1 MADQSS
7 VTAKKFATKPL
18 MLLPVPAAAE
28 HSNSASAKH
37 TPLQPHIP
45 PTLTQP
51 LSKDSD
57 VIRYADKSEQENS
70 KGLIIWRKNFQNSN
84 KFGSL
89 YEKVAVLL
97 ISWDPQSDDLD
108 TAEEVKVSWLLLNHS
123 KAKQVDRLEH
133 VWTDI
138 FKYKVRRALL
148 TTHGKLPQVQ
158 ANHHI
163 SQFVWDEDSPR
174 TLLIVYY
181 AGHGTPGRNP
191 GQLDLS
197 G

>member
-7 VTAKKFATKPL
+7 VTSKEFATKPSL
-18 MLLPVPAAAE
+18 LLPVSAAAE

-37 TPLQPHIP
+37 TSLRPHTTP
-45 PTLTQP
+45 PLTQP
-51 LSKDSD
+51 LSEGSD
-57 VIRYADKSEQENS
+57 VIYADKSEQENS
-70 KGLIIWRKNFQNSN
+70 KGLIIWEKNFRNSN

-97 ISWDPQSDDLD
+97 ISWDPQSDDLG
-108 TAEEVKVSWLLLNHS
+108 TAEEVKFLGLPLNHS
-123 KAKQVDRLEH
+123 EVKQVDRLEH

-138 FKYKVRRALL
+138 FKYKVRRAFL

-158 ANHHI
+158 ANLHI

-174 TLLIVYY
+174 TLHIVYY